1 MKFSDIINYPL
12 SLLGLKIVRQ
22 SSLKK
27 LQQYFRK
34 ANNTDIEKDIEFM
47 ELYSKVKDYT
57 MVEIERC
64 YALYTSVKYILKNN
78 IPGDF
83 VECGVWKGGSSML
96 VALLFKKENVVDRK
110 IYLYDTFAG
119 MTEPGEKDG
128 EEEKLEWKKN
138 KKDDGSSN
146 WCFATYEEV
155 SANMKSTGYPTANIK
170 LVKGKVE
177 ETIPEAMPDGIALL
191 RLDTDWYE
199 STKHELIHLFPLL
212 KKSGILIIDDYGSW
226 QGARKAVDEYF
237 IENGPAYLNRIDFTG
252 RLLVK

>member
-1 MKFSDIINYPL
+1 MD
-12 SLLGLKIVRQ
+12 G
-22 SSLKK
+22 
-27 LQQYFRK
+27 
-34 ANNTDIEKDIEFM
+34 EFM
-47 ELYSKVKDYT
+47 ELYSQIKDYT

-64 YALYTSVKYILKNN
+64 YALYFSVKYILKNN

-96 VALLFKKENVVDRK
+96 VALMLKKENAVDRK

-119 MTEPGEKDG
+119 MTEPGYYDG

-138 KKDDGSSN
+138 KKDDGSCN
-146 WCFATYEEV
+146 WCFATYEDAA
-155 SANMKSTGYPTANIK
+155 ANMRSTAYAEENIK

-177 ETIPEAMPDGIALL
+177 DTIPATMPTKIALL

-199 STKHELIHLFPLL
+199 STKHELTHLFPLL
-212 KKSGILIIDDYGSW
+212 EKSGILIIDDYGSW
-226 QGARKAVDEYF
+226 KGARMAVDEYF
-237 IENGPAYLNRIDFTG
+237 FENGPAYLNRIDFTG

>member
-22 SSLKK
+22 SSLRK
-27 LQQYFRK
+27 LRHIQSSL
-34 ANNTDIEKDIEFM
+34 NNTDIERDVEFM
-47 ELYSKVKDYT
+47 ELYKKVNNYT

-96 VALLFKKENVVDRK
+96 VALLLKKENIADRK

-119 MTEPGEKDG
+119 MTEPGDHDG
-128 EEEKLEWKKN
+128 EEEKLEWKMN

-146 WCFATYEEV
+146 WCFATYEEA
-155 SANMKSTGYPTANIK
+155 SANMEGTGYSPVNIK
-170 LVKGKVE
+170 LIKGKVE
-177 ETIPEAMPDGIALL
+177 DTIPETIPAKIALL

-212 KKSGILIIDDYGSW
+212 EKFGVLIIDDYGAW

-237 IENGPAYLNRIDFTG
+237 NENGPAFLNRIDFTG
-252 RLLVK
+252 RLLIK

>member
-27 LQQYFRK
+27 LQLGYMKLRID
-34 ANNTDIEKDIEFM
+34 DIEKDADFM
-47 ELYSKVKDYT
+47 KLYLNIKDYT

-64 YALYTSVKYILKNN
+64 YALYTAVKYILKNN

-96 VALLFKKENVVDRK
+96 IALMLKKGNILDRK
-110 IYLYDTFAG
+110 IYMYDTFTG
-119 MTEPGEKDG
+119 MTEPGNNDG
-128 EEEKLEWKKN
+128 EIEKEEWSKMQKA
-138 KKDDGSSN
+138 DGSN
-146 WCFATYEEV
+146 DWCFASYEEV
-155 SANMKSTGYPTANIK
+155 VTNMESTGYPTENIK

-177 ETIPEAMPDGIALL
+177 DTIPGIIPTTISML

-199 STKHELIHLFPLL
+199 STKHELTHLFPLL
-212 KKSGILIIDDYGSW
+212 KKSGILIIDDYGAW
-226 QGARKAVDEYF
+226 QGARKAVDEHF
-237 IENGPAYLNRIDFTG
+237 AGNKLAYLNRIDFTG

>member
-1 MKFSDIINYPL
+1 MKLSQIINYPL

-27 LQQYFRK
+27 LRHIQSSL
-34 ANNTDIEKDIEFM
+34 NNTDIERDIEFM
-47 ELYSKVKDYT
+47 ELYNKVKDYT

-96 VALLFKKENVVDRK
+96 VALLLKKENVADRK

-119 MTEPGEKDG
+119 MTEPGDNDG
-128 EEEKLEWKKN
+128 EEEKLEWKMN

-146 WCFATYEEV
+146 WCFATYEEASTNMQGSGY
-155 SANMKSTGYPTANIK
+155 SALNIK
-170 LVKGKVE
+170 LIKGKVE
-177 ETIPEAMPDGIALL
+177 DTIPQTMPANIALL

-212 KKSGILIIDDYGSW
+212 EKSGVLIIDDYGAW
-226 QGARKAVDEYF
+226 QGSRKATDEYF
-237 IENGPAYLNRIDFTG
+237 AENGSAYLNRIDFTG

>member
-27 LQQYFRK
+27 LQSGYLKF
-34 ANNTDIEKDIEFM
+34 NINDIEKDADFIKLYNRVREF
-47 ELYSKVKDYT
+47 T

-64 YALYTSVKYILKNN
+64 HGLYTSVKYILKNN
-78 IPGDF
+78 ISGDF

-96 VALLFKKENVVDRK
+96 VALLLKTENVVDRK

-119 MTEPGEKDG
+119 MTEPGDNDG
-128 EEEKLEWKKN
+128 EKEKIEWEKN
-138 KKDDGSSN
+138 KKDDGGSN
-146 WCFATYEEV
+146 WCLATYEETL
-155 SANMKSTGYPTANIK
+155 ANMQTTGYPTENIK

-177 ETIPEAMPDGIALL
+177 DTIPGTMPDKIAML

-199 STKHELIHLFPLL
+199 STKHELTHLFPLL
-212 KKSGILIIDDYGSW
+212 EKSGVLIIDDYGAW

-237 IENGPAYLNRIDFTG
+237 AENGPSFLNRIDSTG